1 MSRYDWK
8 SLNKQYPWARFAAT
22 SRIGTVIAYS
32 ERPEYA
38 EDHDGWR
45 FPKREGRLV
54 RFEGELG
61 GEIKDWK
68 ESLEANPN
76 YPVELP
82 ELVMKV
88 SKWAQD
94 RGLDD
99 STLVK
104 AQFVKL
110 IEEVGELASDVARGR
125 DPRDSIGDTLVV
137 LIILAQQLGTDLS
150 ECLTVAYDQIKDRT
164 GKMVDGVFVKDG
176 EEK

>member
-1 MSRYDWK
+1 MSRYDWE
-8 SLNKQYPWARFAAT
+8 SINEQCPWARFAAT
-22 SRIGTVIAYS
+22 SRNGAVVAFSY
-32 ERPEYA
+32 RPECMERINRWLAPMKEA
-38 EDHDGWR
+38 ELIRVEKD
-45 FPKREGRLV
+45 EV
-54 RFEGELG
+54 E
-61 GEIKDWK
+61 DWK

-82 ELVMKV
+82 DLVMKV

-99 STLVK
+99 SFLVK

-150 ECLTVAYDQIKDRT
+150 ECLAIAYDQIKDRT
-164 GKMVDGVFVKDG
+164 GKMVDGVFVKDEG
-176 EEK
+176 